1 VIVRPPLHAILV
13 ALLLGALCSFAVACG
28 QDDEGLIT
36 SERASEMQDHL
47 DAIERQVAAG
57 KCDAV
62 KGRLGSLRREI
73 GELPG
78 TVDRDLRRRLREG
91 LETLER
97 QAPEECVQGTETT
110 ETTTTTET
118 VPPETT
124 PTETVPPETTPPET
138 VPPETTPPETT
149 PPETTPVEPPA
160 EPELPPESGGE
171 EAPGNSGNTPGGGQG

>member
-13 ALLLGALCSFAVACG
+13 ALLLGALCSFALACG
-28 QDDEGLIT
+28 QDEEGLIT
-36 SERASEMQDHL
+36 SERAAEMQDHL
-47 DAIERQVAAG
+47 DAIDRQVAAG
-57 KCDAV
+57 QCDAV
-62 KGRLGSLRREI
+62 DGRLAALRREI
-73 GELPG
+73 DDLPG

-97 QAPEECVQGTETT
+97 QAPEECAGGTKTTT
-110 ETTTTTET
+110 ETTET

-124 PTETVPPETTPPET
+124 PTETVPPETTPAET

-149 PPETTPVEPPA
+149 PPETTPVEPPP

-171 EAPGNSGNTPGGGQG
+171 EAPSGAVQQGDQG